1 MSLLEFNSK
10 RIDNFIRLARNSMFR
25 LQVLILCE
33 GSDDI
38 DTLQALIGKLNVQ
51 LPRYSGVSDCGG
63 ISKLEELAPFVA
75 TICNLRKR
83 TRKIVLI
90 IDANTRTAQ
99 QRVNSLKQSLESHHV
114 RIENLHQ
121 VSDSIYGAT
130 FERFDFLIKAVGKMD
145 LPFKS
150 HEMEDYAVYLLRIKA
165 EVGDN
170 QLVNFHK
177 ASDFIKEHGK
187 KADVIIEESE
197 ESDVRKAYENI
208 IDLLNTL

>member
-1 MSLLEFNSK
+1 MSLFEFNSK
-10 RIDNFIRLARNSMFR
+10 KIDNFIRLARNMIK
-25 LQVLILCE
+25 LDVLMLCE

-38 DTLQALIGKLNVQ
+38 DTLKTLIGKLNVQ
-51 LPRYSGVSDCGG
+51 LPRHIGVSDCGG
-63 ISKLEELAPFVA
+63 DSKLKELAPIVA
-75 TICNLRKR
+75 MICRLSKR

-90 IDANTRTAQ
+90 VDANTRTAQ

-130 FERFDFLIKAVGKMD
+130 FERFDFLIKAVGKVD

-150 HEMEDYAVYLLRIKA
+150 HEMEDYAVYLLRVKG
-165 EVGDN
+165 EVEDS
-170 QLVNFHK
+170 QLVGFCK
-177 ASDFIKEHGK
+177 ASDFIEEYGK

-197 ESDVRKAYENI
+197 ESDVREAYENI

>member
-1 MSLLEFNSK
+1 MSLLEFNNK
-10 RIDNFIRLARNSMFR
+10 KIDNVIRLARNSMFK
-25 LQVLILCE
+25 LHVLMLCE
-33 GSDDI
+33 GRDDI
-38 DTLQALIGKLNVQ
+38 DTLKSLIGKLNLQ
-51 LPRYSGVSDCGG
+51 LPRYVGVSDCGG
-63 ISKLEELAPFVA
+63 DTKLKELAPIVA
-75 TICNLRKR
+75 MLCRLRRR

-90 IDANTRTAQ
+90 IDANTRTAP
-99 QRVNSLKQSLESHHV
+99 QRVNSLMQSLESHHV
-114 RIENLHQ
+114 RIENLHL
-121 VSDSIYGAT
+121 VSDSIYGGT
-130 FERFDFLIKAVGKMD
+130 FEGLDFLIKAVGKMD

-177 ASDFIKEHGK
+177 ASDFIEEYGK

-197 ESDVRKAYENI
+197 ESDVKEAYENI